1 MTKAERF
8 AASVESAI
16 ASLRASGYRV
26 LSGRAATSVAPDWLK
41 GLRPDFIAQRGDEF
55 LVVEVKSRSVGAHS
69 AERGQLAELA
79 SEISKHPGWALEL
92 VWLGD
97 DEIQSTD
104 TDVDDLV
111 ARAERVL
118 QVDVEATL
126 LLMWLAVEASLQLLA
141 SRVGIRGAPVKQLM
155 SELYSMGWL
164 SERHFAEL
172 GDAHVLRNAIAHRAG
187 GDGVD
192 PAVVLR
198 LGQIARRL
206 ADPTYAPV
214 DRMVEWFLSNYMD
227 PANGVPYNSGEGGY
241 IYTHGGPYEAL
252 DVLSE
257 QYPEALQDELED
269 ASRVLEQESTEW
281 VRHDEY

>member
-1 MTKAERF
+1 MTETGHV

-16 ASLRASGYRV
+16 ASLRESGYRV
-26 LSGRAATSVAPDWLK
+26 LSGRAATSVVPDWLK
-41 GLRPDFIAQRGDEF
+41 RLQPDFIAQRGDEF
-55 LVVEVKSRSVGAHS
+55 LVVEVKSRRAAAHS

-118 QVDVEATL
+118 QVDVEAAL
-126 LLMWLAVEASLQLLA
+126 LLIWPSVEASLQLLA
-141 SRVGIRGAPVKQLM
+141 SRVGIRDTHAKQLM
-155 SELYSMGWL
+155 SELYSLGWL

-172 GDAHVLRNAIAHRAG
+172 GDAQVVRNTIAHRAG
-187 GDGVD
+187 GGGVD
-192 PAVVLR
+192 SAVVLR

-206 ADPTYAPV
+206 SNPNYAPV

-227 PANGVPYNSGEGGY
+227 PANGVPYNSREGGY
-241 IYTHGGPYEAL
+241 IYVHGGPYDAF

-257 QYPEALQDELED
+257 HYPEALQDELED
-269 ASRVLEQESTEW
+269 ASHILEQESTEW
-281 VRHDEY
+281 VRQDEY